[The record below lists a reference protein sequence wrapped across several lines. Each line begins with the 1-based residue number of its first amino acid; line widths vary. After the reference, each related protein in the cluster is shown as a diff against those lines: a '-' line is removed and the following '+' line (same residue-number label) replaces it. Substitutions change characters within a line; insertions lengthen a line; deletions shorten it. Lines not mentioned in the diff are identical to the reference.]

1 MYINQKTFKMWW
13 DIFHSSGSS
22 LVELRILQSNGRKKT
37 ASGYFKDVDLAYNAI
52 VRYPDGGG
60 LYAPINKIK
69 ESCYSRY
76 QHDMIVDSPSNTT
89 NDAEIEGRDWIL
101 IDLDPKRPSGCNSTD
116 AELQASRD
124 VMRNIGIYLRDKGF
138 SSPVIAMSG
147 NGYHMYYHI
156 ALKNES
162 DKAEL
167 IKTFLKVLDMN
178 FSNDVCDV
186 DLSVFNAS
194 RIAKVIGTRSAKGA
208 NTKERPQRESYFVKI
223 PDKIESTDVKFIEKV
238 AAEYPQV
245 EAPSRLNNYNT
256 EHFDIESFISRHGI
270 RIASRRRFNGGE
282 KLVLEEC
289 PFDSNHKAPDSA
301 IFVMDSGAIAF
312 KCLHNSCSHYTWHD
326 VRVMYDPMAY
336 SRADRESMYNRRAY
350 YLSVSHNPPS
360 RPKEKIKGKKW
371 LAMNEIAWKDP
382 DSLIYI
388 PTGIIELDSKIGG
401 LCLGDVTLLTGRAG
415 AGKTS
420 LLNTIL
426 LNIANRGYRSVVW
439 SGEMQSFRFQ
449 SWLDQTAAGKNFVKQ
464 RQGYEDWWYCP
475 REVGDKINRWLS
487 NKILLRNNDYSAHWG
502 SIFNDIKDAVETE
515 RPSLVVLDNLASM
528 YIDCYDGDRN
538 DKQSQFIAELK
549 DFAKVSDIHVILVVH
564 PRKEHDNSLLRMES
578 ISGTFDLV
586 NLCDNVLLAHRVGED
601 FAKRATEFFGKQ
613 KTESL
618 TVYNEI
624 IEIAKNRSHG
634 KVDTLIGLHY
644 EPKSRRFLN
653 TFDEHVVYGWQDEEN
668 PSMVSTTNVDEEES
682 DDPIGTPPD
691 MLPF

>member
-13 DIFHSSGSS
+13 DIFHSSDSS

-101 IDLDPKRPSGCNSTD
+101 IDLDPKRPSGCNSTEV
-116 AELQASRD
+116 ELQASRD

-147 NGYHMYYHI
+147 NGYHMYYHV

-208 NTKERPQRESYFVKI
+208 NTQERPQRESFFVKI
-223 PDKIESTDVKFIEKV
+223 PDKIETTDVKFIEKV

-256 EHFDIESFISRHGI
+256 ERFDLESFISRYGI
-270 RIASRRRFNGGE
+270 RVASRRRFNGGE

-301 IFVMDSGAIAF
+301 IFKMDSGAIAF

-326 VRVMYDPMAY
+326 LRVKYDPMAY
-336 SRADRESMYNRRAY
+336 SRIDRESMYNRREY
-350 YLSVSHNPPS
+350 YSQVRREPPK
-360 RPKEKIKGKKW
+360 PKEEVKGKKW
-371 LAMNEIAWKDP
+371 LSMTDIEWKDP
-382 DSLIYI
+382 NTQVYI

-420 LLNTIL
+420 LLNTML
-426 LNIANRGYRSVVW
+426 LNIADRGYRSIVW
-439 SGEMQSFRFQ
+439 SGEMQSSRFQ
-449 SWLDQTAAGKNFVKQ
+449 SWLNQTAAGKNFVKQ
-464 RQGYEDWWYCP
+464 RQGYDDWWYCP
-475 REVGDKINRWLS
+475 KEVADKINAWLS
-487 NKILLRNNDYSAHWG
+487 DKILLRNNDYSAHWG
-502 SIFNDIKDAVETE
+502 ALFDDIKEEVESIH
-515 RPSLVVLDNLASM
+515 PNVVVLDNLASM

-538 DKQSQFIAELK
+538 ERQSQFIAELK
-549 DFAKVSDIHVILVVH
+549 NFAKVSDIHVILVVH
-564 PRKEHDNSLLRMES
+564 PRKEQGNALLRMES

-613 KTESL
+613 KTEAL
-618 TVYNEI
+618 KVYDEV
-624 IEIAKNRSHG
+624 IEIGKNRSHG
-634 KVDTLIGLHY
+634 RVDTLIGLHY
-644 EPKSRRFLN
+644 EPKSRRFQN
-653 TFDEHVVYGWQDEEN
+653 TFDEHIVYGWQDEET
-668 PSMVSTTNVDEEES
+668 PSMANTISMIEEEP

>member
-13 DIFHSSGSS
+13 DIFHSSDSS

-101 IDLDPKRPSGCNSTD
+101 IDLDPKRPSGCNSTE

-147 NGYHMYYHI
+147 NGYHMYYHV

-208 NTKERPQRESYFVKI
+208 NTQERPQRESFFVKI
-223 PDKIESTDVKFIEKV
+223 PDKIETTDVKFIEKV

-256 EHFDIESFISRHGI
+256 ERFDLESFISRYGI
-270 RIASRRRFNGGE
+270 RVASRRRFNGGE

-301 IFVMDSGAIAF
+301 IFKMDSGAIAF

-326 VRVMYDPMAY
+326 LRVKYDPMAY
-336 SRADRESMYNRRAY
+336 SRIDRESMYNRREY
-350 YLSVSHNPPS
+350 YSQVRREPPK
-360 RPKEKIKGKKW
+360 PKEEVKGKKW
-371 LAMNEIAWKDP
+371 LSMTDIEWKDP
-382 DSLIYI
+382 NTQVYI

-420 LLNTIL
+420 LLNTML
-426 LNIANRGYRSVVW
+426 LNIADRGYRSIVW
-439 SGEMQSFRFQ
+439 SGEMQSSRFQ
-449 SWLDQTAAGKNFVKQ
+449 SWLNQTAAGKNFVKQ
-464 RQGYEDWWYCP
+464 RQGYDDWWYCP
-475 REVGDKINRWLS
+475 KEVADKINAWLS
-487 NKILLRNNDYSAHWG
+487 DKILLRNNDYSAHWG
-502 SIFNDIKDAVETE
+502 ALFDDIKEEVESIH
-515 RPSLVVLDNLASM
+515 PNVVVLDNLASM

-538 DKQSQFIAELK
+538 ERQSQFIAELK
-549 DFAKVSDIHVILVVH
+549 NFAKMSDIHVILVVH
-564 PRKEHDNSLLRMES
+564 PRKEQGNALLRMES

-613 KTESL
+613 KTEAL
-618 TVYNEI
+618 KVYDEV
-624 IEIAKNRSHG
+624 IEIGKNRSHG
-634 KVDTLIGLHY
+634 RVDTLIGLHY
-644 EPKSRRFLN
+644 EPKSRRFQN
-653 TFDEHVVYGWQDEEN
+653 TFDEHIVYGWQDEET
-668 PSMVSTTNVDEEES
+668 PSMANTVSMIEEEP

>member
-13 DIFHSSGSS
+13 DIFHSSDSS

-101 IDLDPKRPSGCNSTD
+101 IDLDPKRPSGCNSND

-147 NGYHMYYHI
+147 NGYHLYYHV
-156 ALKNES
+156 ALKNEN

-186 DLSVFNAS
+186 DCSVFNAS

-208 NTKERPQRESYFVKI
+208 NTQERPQRESYFVKI

-238 AAEYPQV
+238 ASEYPQV

-256 EHFDIESFISRHGI
+256 ERFDLESFISRYGI

-301 IFVMDSGAIAF
+301 IFKMDSGAIAF

-326 VRVMYDPMAY
+326 LRVKYDPMAY
-336 SRADRESMYNRRAY
+336 SRVDRESMYNRREY
-350 YLSVSHNPPS
+350 YSPVHREPPK
-360 RPKEKIKGKKW
+360 PKEEVKGKKW
-371 LAMNEIAWKDP
+371 LSMTDIEWKDP
-382 DSLIYI
+382 NTQTYI

-426 LNIANRGYRSVVW
+426 LNIADRGYRSIVW
-439 SGEMQSFRFQ
+439 SGEMQSSRFQ
-449 SWLDQTAAGKNFVKQ
+449 SWLNQTAAGKNFVKQ
-464 RQGYEDWWYCP
+464 RQGYDDWWYCP
-475 REVGDKINRWLS
+475 KDIADKINVWLS
-487 NKILLRNNDYSAHWG
+487 DKILLRNNDYSAHWG
-502 SIFNDIKDAVETE
+502 ALFDDIKEEVESIH
-515 RPSLVVLDNLASM
+515 PNVVVLDNLASM
-528 YIDCYDGDRN
+528 YIDCYEGDRN
-538 DKQSQFIAELK
+538 EKQSQFIAELK
-549 DFAKVSDIHVILVVH
+549 NFAKVSDIHVILVVH
-564 PRKEHDNSLLRMES
+564 PRKEQGNALLRMES

-601 FAKRATEFFGKQ
+601 FARRAEEFFGKP
-613 KTESL
+613 KTEAL
-618 TVYNEI
+618 KIYDEV
-624 IEIAKNRSHG
+624 IEIGKNRSHG

-644 EPKSRRFLN
+644 EPKSRRFQN
-653 TFDEHVVYGWQDEEN
+653 TFDEHIVYGWQDEET
-668 PSMVSTTNVDEEES
+668 PSMVSTTNVIEEEP
-682 DDPIGTPPD
+682 DDPIGTPPE

>member
-13 DIFHSSGSS
+13 DIFHSSDSS

-101 IDLDPKRPSGCNSTD
+101 IDLDPKRPSGCNSTE

-147 NGYHMYYHI
+147 NGYHMYYHV

-208 NTKERPQRESYFVKI
+208 NTQERPQRESFFVKI
-223 PDKIESTDVKFIEKV
+223 PDKIETTDVKFIEKV

-256 EHFDIESFISRHGI
+256 ERFDLESFISRYGI
-270 RIASRRRFNGGE
+270 RVASRRRFNGGE

-301 IFVMDSGAIAF
+301 IFKMDSGAIAF

-326 VRVMYDPMAY
+326 LRVKYDPMAY
-336 SRADRESMYNRRAY
+336 SRIDRESMYNRREY
-350 YLSVSHNPPS
+350 YSQVRREPPK
-360 RPKEKIKGKKW
+360 PKEEVKGKKW
-371 LAMNEIAWKDP
+371 LSMTDIEWKDP
-382 DSLIYI
+382 NTQVYI

-420 LLNTIL
+420 LLNTML
-426 LNIANRGYRSVVW
+426 LNIADRGYRSIVW
-439 SGEMQSFRFQ
+439 SGEMQSSRFQ
-449 SWLDQTAAGKNFVKQ
+449 SWLNQTAAGKNFVKQ
-464 RQGYEDWWYCP
+464 RQGYDDWWYCP
-475 REVGDKINRWLS
+475 KEVADKINAWLS
-487 NKILLRNNDYSAHWG
+487 DKILLRNNDYSAHWG
-502 SIFNDIKDAVETE
+502 ALFDDIKEEVESIH
-515 RPSLVVLDNLASM
+515 PNVVVLDNLASM

-538 DKQSQFIAELK
+538 ERQSQFIAELK
-549 DFAKVSDIHVILVVH
+549 NFAKVSDIHVILVVH
-564 PRKEHDNSLLRMES
+564 PRKEQGNALLRMES

-613 KTESL
+613 KTEAL
-618 TVYNEI
+618 KVYDEV
-624 IEIAKNRSHG
+624 IEIGKNRSHG
-634 KVDTLIGLHY
+634 RVDTLIGLHY
-644 EPKSRRFLN
+644 EPKSRRFQN
-653 TFDEHVVYGWQDEEN
+653 TFDEHIVYGWQDEET
-668 PSMVSTTNVDEEES
+668 PSMANTISMIEEEP